1 MTSFQIYPAVDLR
14 DGNCVRLKHGKEDDM
29 TIYEV
34 DPIKQVN
41 FFLKNGFKWVH
52 IVDLNAAFGREDNKK
67 IILQILKS
75 FKKKIN
81 IQLGG
86 GIRSIEDI
94 KFWIDAG
101 VSRIV
106 LGTFAFKNPDLINNL
121 SDLFSK
127 KLALGLD
134 IKNKKVAVNGW
145 KKLLEID
152 PIKYVNQIDKKYF
165 DKVIYTDI
173 SKDGTLKGVNISQT
187 KKFAKSI
194 DIPIIASGGI
204 SNINNVKALYD
215 QKDIGIS
222 GVIIGKAI
230 YEKKFDLKNLAKFSG
245 IFKCYQNV

>member
-1 MTSFQIYPAVDLR
+1 MTNFQIYPAVDLK
-14 DGNCVRLKHGKEDDM
+14 DGNCVRLMHGKEDDM
-29 TIYEV
+29 IIYEV

-41 FFLKNGFKWVH
+41 FFSRNGFNWIH
-52 IVDLNAAFGREDNKK
+52 IVDLNAAFGKYDNKK
-67 IILQILKS
+67 IILQILKT
-75 FKKKIN
+75 FKKKIK

-94 KFWIDAG
+94 KFWVDAG
-101 VSRIV
+101 VSRVV

-121 SDLFSK
+121 SDLFIK

-134 IKNKKVAVNGW
+134 IKNNKIAVNGW

-173 SKDGTLKGVNISQT
+173 SKDGTLTGVNIMQT
-187 KKFAKSI
+187 KKFAKST

-204 SNINNVKALYD
+204 ANINNVKALHE

-230 YEKKFDLKNLAKFSG
+230 YEKKIDLISLAKLSG
-245 IFKCYQNV
+245 N

>member
-1 MTSFQIYPAVDLR
+1 MTNFQIYPALDLK
-14 DGNCVRLKHGKEDDM
+14 DGNCVRLIHGKENRM

-34 DPIKQVN
+34 DPIKQVK
-41 FFLKNGFKWVH
+41 FFLINGFKWIH
-52 IVDLNAAFGREDNKK
+52 IVDLNAAFAKNDNKK
-67 IILQILKS
+67 IILQILNL
-75 FKKKIN
+75 FKKKIKF
-81 IQLGG
+81 QLGG

-94 KFWIDAG
+94 EFWIDAG

-121 SDLFSK
+121 SDFFSK

-134 IKNKKVAVNGW
+134 IKNKKIAVNGW
-145 KKLLEID
+145 TKLLEID

-165 DKVIYTDI
+165 DKIIYTDI

-194 DIPIIASGGI
+194 EIPIIASGGI
-204 SNINNVKALYD
+204 SNIDNVKALYNEREV
-215 QKDIGIS
+215 GIS

-230 YEKKFDLKNLAKFSG
+230 YEKKFDLKNLTRLTGS
-245 IFKCYQNV
+245 

>member
-1 MTSFQIYPAVDLR
+1 MTNFQIYPAVDLK
-14 DGNCVRLKHGKEDDM
+14 DGNCVRLTHGKEDDM

-34 DPIKQVN
+34 DPIKQIN
-41 FFLKNGFKWVH
+41 FFFTNGFKWVH
-52 IVDLNAAFGREDNKK
+52 IIDLNAAFGKYDNKE
-67 IILQILKS
+67 IILQILKT
-75 FKKKIN
+75 FKKNVN

-121 SDLFSK
+121 SNFFSK

-134 IKNKKVAVNGW
+134 IKNKKIAVNGW

-152 PIKYVNQIDKKYF
+152 PVKYVNQIDKKYF

-173 SKDGTLKGVNISQT
+173 SKDGTLTGVNIAQT
-187 KKFAKSI
+187 EKFAKSV

-215 QKDIGIS
+215 QKDLGIS

-230 YEKKFDLKNLAKFSG
+230 YEKKIDLKNLAKLSG
-245 IFKCYQNV
+245 N

>member
-1 MTSFQIYPAVDLR
+1 MTDFQIYPAVDLK
-14 DGNCVRLKHGKEDDM
+14 DGNCVRLIHGKENNVK
-29 TIYEV
+29 IYEI
-34 DPIKQVN
+34 DPIKQVK
-41 FFLKNGFKWVH
+41 FFLENGFKWVH
-52 IVDLNAAFGREDNKK
+52 VVDLNAAFGKNDNKK
-67 IILQILKS
+67 IILQILKI
-75 FKKKIN
+75 FKKNVK

-86 GIRSIEDI
+86 GIRSTEDI

-121 SDLFSK
+121 SNFFCK

-134 IKNKKVAVNGW
+134 IKNKKIAVNGW
-145 KKLLEID
+145 TKLLEVD
-152 PIKYVNQIDKKYF
+152 PIEYVNQIDKKYF

-173 SKDGTLKGVNISQT
+173 SKDGTLEGVNLSET

-204 SNINNVKALYD
+204 SDLNNVKALHD

-230 YEKKFDLKNLAKFSG
+230 YEKKFDLDNLVKFSG
-245 IFKCYQNV
+245 N

>member
-1 MTSFQIYPAVDLR
+1 MTNFQIYPAIDLK
-14 DGNCVRLKHGKEDDM
+14 DGNCVRLIHGKEDDM

-34 DPIKQVN
+34 DPIEQVN
-41 FFLKNGFKWVH
+41 FFSKNGFKWIH
-52 IVDLNAAFGREDNKK
+52 IIDLNAAFGKNDNKK
-67 IILQILKS
+67 IILQILKA
-75 FKKKIN
+75 FKNNIK

-94 KFWIDAG
+94 KFWIDVG

-106 LGTFAFKNPDLINNL
+106 LGTLAFKNPDLINNL
-121 SDLFSK
+121 SDFFYK

-134 IKNKKVAVNGW
+134 IKNKKIAVNGW

-152 PIKYVNQIDKKYF
+152 PIIYVNQIDKKYF

-173 SKDGTLKGVNISQT
+173 SKDGTLTGVNITQT

-204 SNINNVKALYD
+204 SNINNVKALHD
-215 QKDIGIS
+215 LRVIGIS

-230 YEKKFDLKNLAKFSG
+230 YEKKFDLNNLTKLIG
-245 IFKCYQNV
+245 N

>member
-1 MTSFQIYPAVDLR
+1 MTNFQIYPAVDLK
-14 DGNCVRLKHGKEDDM
+14 DGNCVRLIHGKENDM

-34 DPIKQVN
+34 DPIKQIN
-41 FFLKNGFKWVH
+41 LFSKNGFKWVH
-52 IVDLNAAFGREDNKK
+52 VIDLNAAFGKYDNKQ
-67 IILQILKS
+67 IILQILKT
-75 FKKKIN
+75 FKKDIK

-106 LGTFAFKNPDLINNL
+106 LGTFAFENPDLINNL
-121 SDLFSK
+121 SNLFSK

-134 IKNKKVAVNGW
+134 IKNKKIAVNGW
-145 KKLLEID
+145 TKLLEID
-152 PIKYVNQIDKKYF
+152 PIKYVNEIDKKYF

-173 SKDGTLKGVNISQT
+173 SKDGTLKGVNILQT

-204 SNINNVKALYD
+204 SNINNVKALHD
-215 QKDIGIS
+215 QKEIGIS

-230 YEKKFDLKNLAKFSG
+230 YEKKFDLKNLAKLSG
-245 IFKCYQNV
+245 N